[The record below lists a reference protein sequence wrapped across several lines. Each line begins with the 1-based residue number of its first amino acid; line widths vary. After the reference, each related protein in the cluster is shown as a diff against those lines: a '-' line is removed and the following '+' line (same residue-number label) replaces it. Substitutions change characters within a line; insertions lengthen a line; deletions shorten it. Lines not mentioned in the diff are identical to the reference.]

1 MKCYSCRIWSGG
13 SLVVDLHPCIQ
24 DSNGVIGMYDLVS
37 KTFKTNSGSGAF
49 IAGPPLA
56 VGKGGGKSLP
66 EEY

>member
-1 MKCYSCRIWSGG
+1 MQNIFSARR
-13 SLVVDLHPCIQ
+13 
-24 DSNGVIGMYDLVS
+24 DSDGVIGMYDLVS
-37 KTFKTNSGSGAF
+37 RTFKTNAGSGAF